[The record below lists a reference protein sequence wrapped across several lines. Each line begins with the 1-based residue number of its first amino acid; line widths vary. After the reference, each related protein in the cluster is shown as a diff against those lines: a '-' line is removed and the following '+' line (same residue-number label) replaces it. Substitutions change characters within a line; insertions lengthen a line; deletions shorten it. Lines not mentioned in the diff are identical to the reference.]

1 MKTSKG
7 EKSSYT
13 LFYMKKKE
21 KEKKIMKS
29 EPVPYRG
36 NQ

>member
-7 EKSSYT
+7 QKSSYT
-13 LFYMKKKE
+13 LFYMKKKKE
-21 KEKKIMKS
+21 KKKIMKF